1 VGFDDLPF
9 AQFLDPPLTTIR
21 LPVVELARQASQML
35 MSLMDGDLPAC
46 QQTILETN
54 LIVRKSCGIDLHS

>member
-1 VGFDDLPF
+1 V
-9 AQFLDPPLTTIR
+9 
-21 LPVVELARQASQML
+21 ARQASQML